1 MNVLVYLIVEGGF
14 QTILFLGVIFQ
25 VEEQEEV
32 DIAKGYTMTQFCD
45 KIIDLFLNE
54 KTKSKE
60 WRKYL
65 VFREEWNKYRNNF
78 YNRCQKRADME
89 KDPTMKEKL
98 ILLGRRVKKKKL
110 CSYIACEKI
119 KSLVKAKDLDSSL
132 ILLINGACAKAKE
145 STTMKEE
152 V

>member
-1 MNVLVYLIVEGGF
+1 
-14 QTILFLGVIFQ
+14 
-25 VEEQEEV
+25 
-32 DIAKGYTMTQFCD
+32 MTQFCD

-65 VFREEWNKYRNNF
+65 VLREEWNKYRDNF

-98 ILLGRRVKKKKL
+98 VLLGRRVKK
-110 CSYIACEKI
+110 I
-119 KSLVKAKDLDSSL
+119 KSLAKAKDLDSSL
-132 ILLINGACAKAKE
+132 ILLINGAWA
-145 STTMKEE
+145 
-152 V
+152 

>member
-1 MNVLVYLIVEGGF
+1 MATIKLRPHYGEAGDTDHLATAFLLCHNISHGINLRKTPVLQYLYYLAQGF

-98 ILLGRRVKKKKL
+98 ILLGRRVKK
-110 CSYIACEKI
+110 
-119 KSLVKAKDLDSSL
+119 LVRRSKAL
-132 ILLINGACAKAKE
+132 
-145 STTMKEE
+145 
-152 V
+152 